1 MSRQG
6 DEYMVASATHGC
18 ELARVPCGPWRRP
31 LAFTAPSP
39 AAPASFALAY
49 VQDRAIQI
57 RRRRPPPPPPPPAQP
72 PLLPLPGSAAAAGAR
87 ERSATGACAQQD
99 LCSDSGGGV
108 HGLGGVSAT
117 RCDNSGSGGAQPRS
131 LHMAHHGLDVTCV
144 LLLPLGPVMPDP
156 CSDPSEE
163 DSPGHGSDS
172 GSSRATAC
180 ALAPRRERVLGLC
193 DRLEGPG
200 SAPNSCESARA
211 GTLGTLSGGQG
222 SSESGRSSHGA
233 GATSGLGR
241 SMNRGSPALAVLTGS
256 DDGTVRRL
264 LLSGACDP
272 GPGSQPLGCKRTASN
287 PDTRASGDGADR
299 DAGAA
304 WEGASRLCAHPAPG
318 GPGCEGRGCTGAWG
332 SEQVGVH
339 AVGTTVKA
347 LAAVPWPPGSG
358 ALKVFMQAL

>member
-1 MSRQG
+1 MTRQG
-6 DEYMVASATHGC
+6 DEYVVASATHGC

-49 VQDRAIQI
+49 VQDRAIQV
-57 RRRRPPPPPPPPAQP
+57 RRRRPPPPRPPPAQL
-72 PLLPLPGSAAAAGAR
+72 PLLLLPGSAAAVGAR
-87 ERSATGACAQQD
+87 GSPATGACAQQN

-108 HGLGGVSAT
+108 HGLEAVSAA
-117 RCDNSGSGGAQPRS
+117 RCGDSGSGGPQPRS

-144 LLLPLGPVMPDP
+144 LVLPLGPVMPVMPDL
-156 CSDPSEE
+156 CSDPSGEE
-163 DSPGHGSDS
+163 TPGHALGS
-172 GSSRATAC
+172 GSSQATAC
-180 ALAPRRERVLGLC
+180 TLVPCRKRGRGLGG
-193 DRLEGPG
+193 RLEGPG
-200 SAPNSCESARA
+200 SVPDSCESARA
-211 GTLGTLSGGQG
+211 GTLSGGQG
-222 SSESGRSSHGA
+222 RSESGCCSHGA

-241 SMNRGSPALAVLTGS
+241 LMNRGSPALAVLTGS

-264 LLSGACDP
+264 LLSSVCDP
-272 GPGSQPLGCKRTASN
+272 GPCSQALGSITRASN
-287 PDTRASGDGADR
+287 PDTRASGDGAGR
-299 DAGAA
+299 LAGAA
-304 WEGASRLCAHPAPG
+304 WEGAGRLCAPPAAG

-358 ALKVFMQAL
+358 ALKVSKQAL